1 MQQNVAPMR
10 LTRHEPFPHCIETP
24 GAFRHVVYDCGKIAA
39 YVKLIVEYI
48 CHWNVICYLCV
59 IYSGYMDIILT
70 ILGYV
75 AIVLQW
81 GALYIGLPIVLLY
94 FVYRGIVKP
103 IVSLV
108 RKSNRSSFPYEHGR

>member
-1 MQQNVAPMR
+1 
-10 LTRHEPFPHCIETP
+10 
-24 GAFRHVVYDCGKIAA
+24 
-39 YVKLIVEYI
+39 
-48 CHWNVICYLCV
+48 
-59 IYSGYMDIILT
+59 MDIILT

-108 RKSNRSSFPYEHGR
+108 RKSNRSSFPTNMAANISVLFFSRHFSSHNACA

>member
-1 MQQNVAPMR
+1 
-10 LTRHEPFPHCIETP
+10 
-24 GAFRHVVYDCGKIAA
+24 
-39 YVKLIVEYI
+39 
-48 CHWNVICYLCV
+48 
-59 IYSGYMDIILT
+59 MDIILT

-108 RKSNRSSFPYEHGR
+108 RKSNRSSFAYEHGR